1 MNVDRPVILIA
12 LGWLVAGCA
21 IGPRYQ
27 PVEIPRPEVF
37 KEAWQPAA
45 PSDTAPKGPWWQMY
59 GDVTLNDLEEK
70 AIRANQTIRIA
81 EAQYGAAAATVKA
94 AHWALLPSLTFSA
107 GSTENLSLS
116 NSSSEGGSKTIST
129 STTDKVA
136 GSAGW
141 ELDFWGQLR
150 RSLQQANRSAEGS
163 AKDLLAAQLS
173 VTATLAQT
181 YMQLRAIDV
190 QQDLLKRTISAYER
204 SLQITKNRYAAGVSQ
219 RTDVTQAQSQLASAQ
234 AQQAEL
240 SVQRPL
246 LEHAIAVLTGQAP
259 ESFSLT
265 QQATL
270 PTLPT
275 IPSVLPATLLE
286 RRPDVAAA
294 ERRVAAANAAIG
306 VAQAG
311 YFPAVSITGTTG
323 YQSNSFHNIASLPN
337 KVWSFGPSI
346 AYSLFDSGARELH
359 IGTAKA
365 GYRQAVATY
374 RQTVLSALQDAE
386 DQLATLH
393 GLSIEEE
400 AAGRAA
406 LAAKETLVATEN
418 QYRAGTVS
426 YLNVVIAESTSL
438 ATDSTLINVQSRRLL
453 AHIGLLRAMGGSP
466 NP

>member
-1 MNVDRPVILIA
+1 VNSYRLIMLPIVSCLLA
-12 LGWLVAGCA
+12 SCA
-21 IGPRYQ
+21 IGPSYK
-27 PVEIPRPEVF
+27 PVDIPRPDAF
-37 KEAWQPAA
+37 KEVWQPAT
-45 PSDTAPKGPWWQMY
+45 PLDSEPKGPWWQMY
-59 GDVTLNDLEEK
+59 GDATLNDLEEK
-70 AIRANQTIRIA
+70 AIQANQTIRIA
-81 EAQYGAAAATVKA
+81 EAQYGAAAATVQA

-116 NSSSEGGSKTIST
+116 NSSGGGPQTIAT
-129 STTDKVA
+129 STTDKVS

-150 RSLQQANRSAEGS
+150 RGLQQTNRLAEGS

-173 VTATLAQT
+173 VTANLAQA

-190 QQDLLKRTISAYER
+190 QQDLLQRAISAYER
-204 SLQITKNRYAAGVSQ
+204 SLTITRNRYAAGVSQ
-219 RTDVTQAQSQLASAQ
+219 RTDVTQAESQLASTQ

-240 SVQRPL
+240 GVQRPI

-259 ESFSLT
+259 EDFSL
-265 QQATL
+265 AKDSAL
-270 PTLPT
+270 PTLPGVPT
-275 IPSVLPATLLE
+275 VLPATLLE

-306 VAQAG
+306 VAQSA

-323 YQSNSFHNIASLPN
+323 YQSNSFHNLASLPN
-337 KVWSFGPSI
+337 KVWSFGPSV
-346 AYSLFDSGARELH
+346 AYSLFDQGTRKLRL
-359 IGTAKA
+359 GTAKA

-374 RQTVLSALQDAE
+374 RQAVLSALQDAE
-386 DQLATLH
+386 DQLVTLH

-406 LAAKETLVATEN
+406 RAAKETLVATEN

-438 ATDSTLINVQSRRLL
+438 TTDSTLINVQSRRLQ
-453 AHIGLLRAMGGSP
+453 AHVGLLRAMGGSA